1 MRRNF
6 LARPAVSAS
15 DVCLRLVA
23 VWPVWR
29 PVVRLS
35 AAGEGVFTYPRSDPQ
50 PLFLRKA
57 VFFDFFV
64 KLVIFQYVTKTFFVN
79 FPLSLVAN
87 IETPTT
93 H

>member
-35 AAGEGVFTYPRSDPQ
+35 AAGEGVFTYSRGNPQ

-57 VFFDFFV
+57 VFFYIFV
-64 KLVIFQYVTKTFFVN
+64 KSIYFQILTGRGIFE
-79 FPLSLVAN
+79 FPNSLAAN
-87 IETPTT
+87 M
-93 H
+93 